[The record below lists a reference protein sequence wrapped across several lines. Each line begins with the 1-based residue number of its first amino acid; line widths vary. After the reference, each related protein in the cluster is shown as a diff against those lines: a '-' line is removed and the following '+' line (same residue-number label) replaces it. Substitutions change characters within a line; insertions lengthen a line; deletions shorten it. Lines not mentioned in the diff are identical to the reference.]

1 MPDQPVILLAED
13 REDDIVLIRQAF
25 KKGGVPQPT
34 HVVRDGE
41 QAIAYLAGYGEYA
54 NRAEYPLP
62 SLLLLD
68 LKMPR
73 LDGFDVL
80 NWIKKQPGLRALRV
94 VVLTSSEHIF
104 DVNRA
109 YDLGANSFL
118 VKPLDFDRFH
128 ETCYVIKNYWLSTI
142 KTPPISR
149 PSTAEQPTATTP
161 PAP

>member
-13 REDDIVLIRQAF
+13 REDDIVLIREAF

-41 QAIAYLAGYGEYA
+41 GAIAYLAGHGEYA
-54 NRAEYPLP
+54 DRAEYPLP

-80 NWIKKQPGLRALRV
+80 SWIKRQPSLRAIRV
-94 VVLTSSEHIF
+94 VVLTSSEDIF

-109 YDLGANSFL
+109 YEMGANSFL
-118 VKPLDFDRFH
+118 VKPQDFDRFV
-128 ETCYVIKNYWLSTI
+128 EACYVIRNYWLNLS
-142 KTPPISR
+142 KTPRISH
-149 PSTAEQPTATTP
+149 PVSVEQPAATPP